1 MPCTQHGLYA
11 IRAIEYVCSAV
22 VILTEHLYFGRALK
36 SYGQAGQLNINSG
49 RRKALHVVRNPIH
62 EISITAP
69 FD

>member
-1 MPCTQHGLYA
+1 
-11 IRAIEYVCSAV
+11 
-22 VILTEHLYFGRALK
+22 LYFGRALK